1 MRRKKGEYSKAK
13 ASRERQPFWTKA
25 VNPPRAPMEEKA
37 LAVFQPDVLIES
49 QYQSTQTRQLPM
61 DPERVLMLAVL
72 RDAVGCY
79 QDHVGARKGPK
90 RSLHLEAEE
99 WILDRDR
106 SHLFSFEVLCEALG
120 YDPDY
125 MRAGLCR
132 WKEAA
137 LERPGIKQQAN
148 PLAG

>member
-1 MRRKKGEYSKAK
+1 VKRKLGGKPKSNDNQP
-13 ASRERQPFWTKA
+13 RQPFWTKA
-25 VNPPRAPMEEKA
+25 VNPPRAPVEEKA
-37 LAVFQPDVLIES
+37 LAIFQPDVLIES

-72 RDAVGCY
+72 RDAVSCF
-79 QDHVGARKGPK
+79 QDHVSARNKPK
-90 RSLHLEAEE
+90 QSLHREAED

-106 SHLFSFEVLCEALG
+106 SHLFSFENLCDALG

-132 WKEAA
+132 WKEAVVGR
-137 LERPGIKQQAN
+137 LGLKEQRN

>member
-1 MRRKKGEYSKAK
+1 M
-13 ASRERQPFWTKA
+13 A
-25 VNPPRAPMEEKA
+25 VNPPRAPMEEKV
-37 LAVFQPDVLIES
+37 LAIFQPDVLIES

-72 RDAVGCY
+72 RDAVSCF
-79 QDHVGARKGPK
+79 QDHVIARNKPK
-90 RSLHLEAEE
+90 QSLHREAEE
-99 WILDRDR
+99 WILDRDC
-106 SHLFSFEVLCEALG
+106 SHLFSFENLCESLG

-132 WKEAA
+132 WKEAV
-137 LERPGIKQQAN
+137 LGRPGMKQQMN

>member
-1 MRRKKGEYSKAK
+1 MTPA
-13 ASRERQPFWTKA
+13 
-25 VNPPRAPMEEKA
+25 RAPVEEKA

-49 QYQSTQTRQLPM
+49 QFQSTQTRLLPM

-72 RDAVGCY
+72 RDGVSCF
-79 QDHVGARKGPK
+79 QDHVGARHKAK
-90 RSLHLEAEE
+90 RSLHREAEE
-99 WILDRDR
+99 WILAKDR
-106 SHLFSFEVLCEALG
+106 SYLFSFENLCEALG

-137 LERPGIKQQAN
+137 LEQHRGRERRN

>member
-1 MRRKKGEYSKAK
+1 MRRKKANFIKSKV
-13 ASRERQPFWTKA
+13 SRERQPFWTQA

-72 RDAVGCY
+72 RDAVSCY
-79 QDHVGARKGPK
+79 QDHVAVRKGPK
-90 RSLHLEAEE
+90 RALHLEAEE

-106 SHLFSFEVLCEALG
+106 DDLFSFEVLCEALG

-132 WKEAA
+132 WKEVA
-137 LERPGIKQQAN
+137 LERPGTKQQAN

>member
-1 MRRKKGEYSKAK
+1 
-13 ASRERQPFWTKA
+13 
-25 VNPPRAPMEEKA
+25 MEEKA
-37 LAVFQPDVLIES
+37 LAIFQPDVLIES

-72 RDAVGCY
+72 RDAVSCF
-79 QDHVGARKGPK
+79 QDHVSARNKPK
-90 RSLHLEAEE
+90 RSLHREAED

-106 SHLFSFEVLCEALG
+106 SHLFSFENLCDALG

-132 WKEAA
+132 WKEAV
-137 LERPGIKQQAN
+137 LGRSGMKQQMN

>member
-1 MRRKKGEYSKAK
+1 
-13 ASRERQPFWTKA
+13 
-25 VNPPRAPMEEKA
+25 MEEKA

-49 QYQSTQTRQLPM
+49 QFQATQTRQLAL

-72 RDAVGCY
+72 RDAVSCY
-79 QDHVGARKGPK
+79 QDHAGARNKLK
-90 RSLHLEAEE
+90 RSLHRDAEE

-106 SHLFSFEVLCEALG
+106 SYLFSFDNLCDALG

-132 WKEAA
+132 WKEALSA
-137 LERPGIKQQAN
+137 RQGQKEEVN

>member
-1 MRRKKGEYSKAK
+1 MRRKLGVKPNAK
-13 ASRERQPFWTKA
+13 DNHQRQPFWTKA
-25 VNPPRAPMEEKA
+25 VNSPRMPMEEKA
-37 LAVFQPDVLIES
+37 LAIFQPDVLIES

-72 RDAVGCY
+72 RDAVSCF
-79 QDHVGARKGPK
+79 QDHVGARNKPK
-90 RSLHLEAEE
+90 LSLHREAED
-99 WILDRDR
+99 WILNRDR
-106 SHLFSFEVLCEALG
+106 SHLFSFENLCESLG

-137 LERPGIKQQAN
+137 LGRPGLKEQGN

>member
-1 MRRKKGEYSKAK
+1 MRTKLGKNSKSKAN
-13 ASRERQPFWTKA
+13 RERQPFWTKA

-49 QYQSTQTRQLPM
+49 QYQATQTRQLPLN
-61 DPERVLMLAVL
+61 PERVLMLAVL
-72 RDAVGCY
+72 RDAVSCY
-79 QDHVGARKGPK
+79 QDHVSARKKIK
-90 RSLHLEAEE
+90 RSLHRDAEE
-99 WILDRDR
+99 WIFNRDR
-106 SHLFSFEVLCEALG
+106 SHLFSFDNLCEALG

-132 WKEAA
+132 WKEAV
-137 LERPGIKQQAN
+137 LERQGLKEEVN

>member
-1 MRRKKGEYSKAK
+1 MRRKQGKSAK
-13 ASRERQPFWTKA
+13 TQANRDRQPFWTKGA
-25 VNPPRAPMEEKA
+25 NTPRLPMEDRA

-49 QYQSTQTRQLPM
+49 QYHSTQTRQLPL
-61 DPERVLMLAVL
+61 DPERVLLLAVL
-72 RDAVGCY
+72 RDAVSCY

-99 WILDRDR
+99 WILDRGR
-106 SHLFSFEVLCEALG
+106 SNLFAFEVLCETLG
-120 YDPDY
+120 YDPEY

-137 LERPGIKQQAN
+137 LERSGTRPHAN

>member
-1 MRRKKGEYSKAK
+1 VRRKKSKTLVAK
-13 ASRERQPFWTKA
+13 VNRDRQPFWTKGA
-25 VNPPRAPMEEKA
+25 NGPRQPLEDRA

-72 RDAVGCY
+72 RDAVSCY
-79 QDHVGARKGPK
+79 QDHVSARKGPK
-90 RSLHLEAEE
+90 RSLHLEAEG

-106 SHLFSFEVLCEALG
+106 SNLFAFEVLCEALG
-120 YDPDY
+120 YDPEY

-137 LERPGIKQQAN
+137 LERSGIKRHVN

>member
-1 MRRKKGEYSKAK
+1 MKKTKSKV
-13 ASRERQPFWTKA
+13 SRERQPFWTKA

-72 RDAVGCY
+72 RDAVSCF
-79 QDHVGARKGPK
+79 QDHVSARKGPK

-99 WILDRDR
+99 WILNRDR
-106 SHLFSFEVLCEALG
+106 SNLFSFEVLCEALG

-132 WKEAA
+132 WKDAA
-137 LERPGIKQQAN
+137 VERHGSRQQVN
-148 PLAG
+148 TLAS

>member
-1 MRRKKGEYSKAK
+1 MSRIKGKSSK
-13 ASRERQPFWTKA
+13 SNDHRERQPFWTKA

-37 LAVFQPDVLIES
+37 LAIFQPDVLIES

-72 RDAVGCY
+72 RDAVSCY
-79 QDHVGARKGPK
+79 QDHVGARHKPK
-90 RSLHLEAEE
+90 RLLHLEAEQ

-106 SHLFSFEVLCEALG
+106 SYLFSFDNLCDALG

-125 MRAGLCR
+125 MRAGIER
-132 WKEAA
+132 WKETA
-137 LERPGIKQQAN
+137 LARPGLKEQTN

>member
-1 MRRKKGEYSKAK
+1 MKRKLGGKPKSNDNQ
-13 ASRERQPFWTKA
+13 SRQPFWTKA
-25 VNPPRAPMEEKA
+25 VNPPRAPMEERA
-37 LAVFQPDVLIES
+37 LAIFQPDVLIES

-72 RDAVGCY
+72 RDAVSCF
-79 QDHVGARKGPK
+79 QDHVSARNKPK
-90 RSLHLEAEE
+90 RSLHREAED

-106 SHLFSFEVLCEALG
+106 SHLFSFENLCDALG

-137 LERPGIKQQAN
+137 MGRQGLKEQRN

>member
-1 MRRKKGEYSKAK
+1 
-13 ASRERQPFWTKA
+13 
-25 VNPPRAPMEEKA
+25 MEEKA
-37 LAVFQPDVLIES
+37 LAIFQPDVLIES
-49 QYQSTQTRQLPM
+49 QFKSTQTRQLPM

-72 RDAVGCY
+72 RDAVSCY
-79 QDHVGARKGPK
+79 QDHVGARKKPK

-106 SHLFSFEVLCEALG
+106 SHLFSFENLCEVLG

-132 WKEAA
+132 WKEAV
-137 LERPGIKQQAN
+137 LERPAVKARAN

>member
-1 MRRKKGEYSKAK
+1 
-13 ASRERQPFWTKA
+13 
-25 VNPPRAPMEEKA
+25 MEEKA
-37 LAVFQPDVLIES
+37 LAIFQPDVLIES

-72 RDAVGCY
+72 RDAVSCY
-79 QDHVGARKGPK
+79 QDHVGVRKGPK
-90 RSLHLEAEE
+90 RALHLEAEE

-106 SHLFSFEVLCEALG
+106 ADLFSFEVLCEALG

-137 LERPGIKQQAN
+137 LERPGAKQQAN

>member
-1 MRRKKGEYSKAK
+1 MRRKIGKPLKTK
-13 ASRERQPFWTKA
+13 ASRDRQPFWTKA
-25 VNPPRAPMEEKA
+25 VNPPRMPMEEKA

-72 RDAVGCY
+72 RDAVSYY
-79 QDHVGARKGPK
+79 QDHVSARKGPK

-99 WILDRDR
+99 WILNRDR
-106 SHLFSFEVLCEALG
+106 SALFSFEVLCEALG

-125 MRAGLCR
+125 IRAGLCR
-132 WKEAA
+132 WKETA
-137 LERPGIKQQAN
+137 LERPAAKQHAN

>member
-1 MRRKKGEYSKAK
+1 VRRKMGKKSKLK
-13 ASRERQPFWTKA
+13 ANHAREPFWTKA

-49 QYQSTQTRQLPM
+49 QFHATQTRQLPL

-72 RDAVGCY
+72 RDAVSCY
-79 QDHVGARKGPK
+79 QDHVGARNKLK
-90 RSLHLEAEE
+90 RSLHREAEE
-99 WILDRDR
+99 WIFDRDR
-106 SHLFSFEVLCEALG
+106 SHLFSFDNLCEALG

-125 MRAGLCR
+125 MRSGLCR

-137 LERPGIKQQAN
+137 LERQRVKDAVN

>member
-1 MRRKKGEYSKAK
+1 
-13 ASRERQPFWTKA
+13 
-25 VNPPRAPMEEKA
+25 MEEKA
-37 LAVFQPDVLIES
+37 LAIFQPDVLMES

-72 RDAVGCY
+72 RDAVSCY
-79 QDHVGARKGPK
+79 QDHVGSRHKPK
-90 RSLHLEAEE
+90 RLLHMEAEQ

-106 SHLFSFEVLCEALG
+106 SYLFSFDNLCEALG

-125 MRAGLCR
+125 MRAGLER
-132 WKEAA
+132 WKETA
-137 LERPGIKQQAN
+137 LVRPRLKEHTN